1 MKPIEKIKDQYN
13 SFLSYKDEWNKLGFT
28 SDDVIPKASKRK
40 VASIEKHI
48 TEIYN
53 SVMELL
59 KTNKFTAEE
68 VKELIPYFDDIRVCQ
83 NKIHDII
90 NNNNDSTNEW
100 YYVGCLLPGTLHI
113 YRINIHRS
121 YIL

>member
-1 MKPIEKIKDQYN
+1 MGIKRKVVILYMKPIEKIKDQYK

-40 VASIEKHI
+40 VASIEKHV

-90 NNNNDSTNEW
+90 NNNDSTNE
-100 YYVGCLLPGTLHI
+100 
-113 YRINIHRS
+113 
-121 YIL
+121 